1 MGAIADMTAMLQ
13 FSGGES
19 IMDPTPAKANQ
30 KSYRKF
36 VSLGNGRKV
45 MLKFLNGEDR
55 QEFTRLFQEARPE
68 DVRFLKENFKDSR
81 FLDEWLKKVD
91 YQRLLPLV
99 AVDMDSQRLVA
110 NANLYVGKFAARHI
124 GEISLYVS
132 ELYRNVGL
140 GSMMVNEL
148 LGLAMK
154 KGLFWLRVSILAEEK
169 KLINAFRTK
178 GFQVK
183 ATLEDFFMRQ
193 DGMTQDVVLMM
204 RPVLQDDEIGRAHV

>member
-19 IMDPTPAKANQ
+19 IMDPTPAKANH

-110 NANLYVGKFAARHI
+110 NANLYIGKFAARHI
-124 GEISLYVS
+124 GEVTVFVA
-132 ELYRNVGL
+132 EPFRNVGL
-140 GSMMVNEL
+140 GSQMVHEL
-148 LGLAMK
+148 LGLALK
-154 KGLFWLRVSILAEEK
+154 HGLSWLKVAIIAEQK
-169 KLINAFRTK
+169 KLINAFRTH

-183 ATLEDFFMRQ
+183 ATLEDFFMSP
-193 DGMTQDVVLMM
+193 DGMTHDVVLLM
-204 RPVLQDDEIGRAHV
+204 RPVLQETEREF